1 LEVTAVLSGL
11 KGELTMFVS
20 RSMTHKVISVDPD
33 AGIFTAQELMAANKI
48 RHLPVTEPNGRLIG
62 IVTDRDIRS
71 ALPYRFFK
79 ESPSEEEKKNVS
91 QLKIKDIMT
100 RDAITISPTYTIQDA
115 LLMIQDARV
124 GALPVVDEEGILK
137 GIISVRDLLRAFI
150 NVLGI
155 GDPGTLLCILM
166 EEKVGQLKKI
176 VDAIT
181 EENISFGS
189 VLVARYWEKDKRAVF
204 PYLLTQNIVRVKEK
218 LKNMGFTLLDP
229 MEWYLD
235 QLPKNE

>member
-1 LEVTAVLSGL
+1 
-11 KGELTMFVS
+11 
-20 RSMTHKVISVDPD
+20 MTRKVITVAPEE
-33 AGIFTAQELMAANKI
+33 GIFKAQELMAANKI
-48 RHLPVTEPNGRLIG
+48 RHIPVVETDGRLIG

-71 ALPYRFFK
+71 ALPYKFFK
-79 ESPSEEEKKNVS
+79 EPPSAEEKKKLS

-100 RDAITISPTYTIQDA
+100 QNPMTVSAAHTLQDA

-124 GALPVVDEEGILK
+124 GALPVVDENGVLG

-155 GDPGTLLCILM
+155 GEPGTLLCILT

-204 PYLLTQNIVRVKEK
+204 PYLLTQNVAHVKEK
-218 LKNMGFTLLDP
+218 LTRMGFELLDP

>member
-1 LEVTAVLSGL
+1 
-11 KGELTMFVS
+11 MFVS
-20 RSMTHKVISVDPD
+20 RSMTRKVITVGPQ
-33 AGIFTAQELMAANKI
+33 ANIFEAQELMAQNQI
-48 RHLPVTEPNGRLIG
+48 RHLPVIEENGRLLG

-71 ALPYRFFK
+71 ALPYNFFK
-79 ESPSEEEKKNVS
+79 KPPSKEEKKNFA
-91 QLKIKDIMT
+91 QLKIDEIMT
-100 RDAITISPTYTIQDA
+100 REPITISPSHTIQDA
-115 LLMIQDARV
+115 LLIIQDAKV
-124 GALPVVDEEGILK
+124 GALPVVDEERKLK
-137 GIISVRDLLRAFI
+137 GIISVRDLLRAFT

-155 GDPGTLLCILM
+155 GEPGTLLCILV
-166 EEKVGQLKKI
+166 EEKIGQLKKI

-204 PYLLTQNIVRVKEK
+204 PYLLTLNVARVKEK

>member
-1 LEVTAVLSGL
+1 
-11 KGELTMFVS
+11 MFVS
-20 RSMTHKVISVDPD
+20 RSMTRKVITVAPD
-33 AGIFTAQELMAANKI
+33 DGIFKAQELMAANKI
-48 RHLPVTEPNGRLIG
+48 RHLPVIESDNRLIG
-62 IVTDRDIRS
+62 VVTDRDIRS
-71 ALPYRFFK
+71 ALPYKFFK
-79 ESPSEEEKKNVS
+79 ESPSDEEKKNFAE
-91 QLKIKDIMT
+91 LKIKDIMT
-100 RDAITISPTYTIQDA
+100 KNPITISPTYTLQDA

-124 GALPVVDEEGILK
+124 GALPVVDENGILS

-155 GDPGTLLCILM
+155 GEPGTLLCILA
-166 EEKVGQLKKI
+166 EEKVGQLKQI

-204 PYLLTQNIVRVKEK
+204 PYLLTQNVAHVKEK
-218 LKNMGFTLLDP
+218 LMNLGFSVLDP